1 MSEIVLVDI
10 NKPGAFTP
18 LLSGF
23 KPGENKTFAYG
34 YLAQGYAAGIL
45 VAEVYGPFAQIR
57 HLYVAESFRRMQI
70 ANTLLSE
77 VTNRLKSGGVQEISA
92 CVCLEGE
99 KRIACESLLLL
110 RGFLPEER
118 YGSCSVLMK
127 DLYDALEI
135 KDNVS
140 EDPEHI
146 LSAKEQLPEEDC
158 LPESRVYMKNGRALG
173 ALLLEESNGGV
184 TVTSMFAR
192 DKTMLRN
199 LFREALKLLTKRF
212 NGKAPLTILTED
224 KEKEGFIKNLL
235 GEKVKAGPETVLY
248 TAALGGE
255 I

>member
-127 DLYDALEI
+127 DLYDAGVL
-135 KDNVS
+135 
-140 EDPEHI
+140 DPELKPSI
-146 LSAKEQLPEEDC
+146 RSISFPQKSSFRKKTVFP
-158 LPESRVYMKNGRALG
+158 RAG
-173 ALLLEESNGGV
+173 Y
-184 TVTSMFAR
+184 
-192 DKTMLRN
+192 
-199 LFREALKLLTKRF
+199 
-212 NGKAPLTILTED
+212 I
-224 KEKEGFIKNLL
+224 
-235 GEKVKAGPETVLY
+235 
-248 TAALGGE
+248 
-255 I
+255 